1 MELEVK
7 LDGQALVRGNEEDE
21 VGRDGAEGGVLA
33 VGEGDG
39 EGVAVDGTDVLRA
52 GMLACRA
59 VCCAGGG
66 GGERGQATDADG
78 GGLECGCGV
87 AAVGGL
93 VIGWDLDSCC
103 LRPRTPRKC

>member
-1 MELEVK
+1 MEFEVK
-7 LDGQALVRGNEEDE
+7 LDGQALVRENEEDE

-33 VGEGDG
+33 VGEVDG
-39 EGVAVDGTDVLRA
+39 EEVAVDGTDVLRA

-59 VCCAGGG
+59 LCCAGGG
-66 GGERGQATDADG
+66 GG
-78 GGLECGCGV
+78 LECECGV
-87 AAVGGL
+87 ATVGGL